1 MAAYNRHSK
10 SPHLSVDMFLKL
22 IRTLPPAKISEI
34 PVDKLPAN
42 IPPNIGEKAPL
53 ASRGAVENL
62 LLAASSF
69 HLSRHLK
76 DQDTYGE
83 KVVDALDRAHL
94 TGDVASIR
102 VFKNKVLNLV
112 NMLQKHQRGK
122 TKVEI
127 ALLAKNIA
135 HINDLLIDVRSEQAA
150 IGKII
155 EMLENTTPAN
165 DEDTQRF
172 AEAKEQLGSQVHKID
187 QLLGE
192 YYILRVKIM
201 AHSIWEKRRQVEF
214 QENEIASL
222 QKEIDTLRQQLEASQ
237 SVWRRTLQRH
247 KTKEEYITLQAR
259 ITGLV
264 QEINTKEIVIVESD
278 LTSWLDAIVDV
289 SLNAYAH
296 ARVAG
301 PARDARIALYYLLDK
316 FCRIQEASAL
326 QIAQNPFLQVNP
338 EKAIKFVLMS
348 EQFIL
353 DYFAN
358 KKKDTTAWLSGAAKV
373 KIEDLDRLEKD
384 ILSELR
390 RTIKIH
396 RKHR

>member
-1 MAAYNRHSK
+1 MAAYNKQSK
-10 SPHLSVDMFLKL
+10 SPYLSLDMFIKL
-22 IRTLPPAKISEI
+22 VRTLPPAKIAEI
-34 PVDKLPAN
+34 PVDKLPLN
-42 IPPNIGEKAPL
+42 IPPNISEKVPL

-76 DQDTYGE
+76 DRDTYGE
-83 KVVDALDRAHL
+83 KVVDALDRARL
-94 TGDVASIR
+94 TSDVASIR

-112 NMLQKHQRGK
+112 NMLQKHQRGQA
-122 TKVEI
+122 KVEI

-155 EMLENTTPAN
+155 EILETTTPAN

-172 AEAKEQLGSQVHKID
+172 AEAKEQLRLQAHKID

-201 AHSIWEKRRQVEF
+201 AHSIWEKRRQVES
-214 QENEIASL
+214 QEKEVASL

-237 SVWRRTLQRH
+237 SVWRRALQRH
-247 KTKEEYITLQAR
+247 KSKEEYIALQVR

-264 QEINTKEIVIVESD
+264 QELNTKEVVIVESD

-390 RTIKIH
+390 RTNKIH

>member
-1 MAAYNRHSK
+1 MAAYNKQSK
-10 SPHLSVDMFLKL
+10 SPYLSLDMFIKL
-22 IRTLPPAKISEI
+22 VRTLPPAKIAEI
-34 PVDKLPAN
+34 PVEKLPLN
-42 IPPNIGEKAPL
+42 IPPNISEKAPL

-83 KVVDALDRAHL
+83 KVVDALDRARL

-102 VFKNKVLNLV
+102 VFKNKVLSLV
-112 NMLQKHQRGK
+112 NMLQKHQRGQ

-127 ALLAKNIA
+127 ALLTKNIA

-150 IGKII
+150 ISKII
-155 EMLENTTPAN
+155 ELLENTTPVN
-165 DEDTQRF
+165 EEDTQRF
-172 AEAKEQLGSQVHKID
+172 AEAKEQLELQVHKID

-201 AHSIWEKRRQVEF
+201 AHSIWEKRRQVES
-214 QENEIASL
+214 QEKEVASL
-222 QKEIDTLRQQLEASQ
+222 QEEIDTLRQQLEASQ
-237 SVWRRTLQRH
+237 SVWRRALQRH
-247 KTKEEYITLQAR
+247 KSKEEYIALQAR
-259 ITGLV
+259 ITGLI
-264 QEINTKEIVIVESD
+264 QELNTKEVVIVESD

>member
-10 SPHLSVDMFLKL
+10 SPYLSLDMFIKL
-22 IRTLPPAKISEI
+22 IRTLPPAKIPDI
-34 PVDKLPAN
+34 PIDRLPAD
-42 IPPNIGEKAPL
+42 IPANIGEKVPL

-69 HLSRHLK
+69 HLSRHIK
-76 DQDTYGE
+76 DQEVYGE
-83 KVVDALDRAHL
+83 KVVNALDRARL

-102 VFKNKVLNLV
+102 VFKDKVLNLV
-112 NMLQKHQRGK
+112 NMLQKHQRDK
-122 TKVEI
+122 AKVEI

-150 IGKII
+150 IGKVI
-155 EMLENTTPAN
+155 ELLESTTPAN
-165 DEDTQRF
+165 EEDKLRF
-172 AEAKEQLGSQVHKID
+172 AEAIEQLGLQVDKIE

-201 AHSIWEKRRQVEF
+201 ARSIWEKRRQVEV
-214 QENEIASL
+214 QEKELVGLQNEI
-222 QKEIDTLRQQLEASQ
+222 DVLRQRLEESQ
-237 SVWRRTLQRH
+237 SVWRRALQRQ
-247 KTKEEYITLQAR
+247 KSKDEYIALQSH

-264 QEINTKEIVIVESD
+264 QELNNKEVVILESD

-289 SLNAYAH
+289 SLNAYAQ

-358 KKKDTTAWLSGAAKV
+358 KKKDSTAWLSGAARV

-390 RTIKIH
+390 RTVKIH